1 MKLKE
6 LLEVLHETS
15 FETFPGGCYKR
26 LYLDILN
33 QDGKRTKKEV
43 SFNRIFEVSK
53 SILDLNVV
61 TVDKIYTK
69 EFMLSRGVVIHLT
82 VI

>member
-6 LLEVLHETS
+6 LLEVLDKTS
-15 FETFPGGCYKR
+15 FECMVVPYKR
-26 LYLDILN
+26 LYLDIIN

-43 SFNRIFEVSK
+43 SFNWISQVSK

-69 EFMLSRGVVIHLT
+69 EFLLSRGVVIHLT
-82 VI
+82 VN